1 MTIKSI
7 ALAGISAAF
16 LAIPA
21 WAHHSFAMFDQTVEI
36 EMDATVTYF
45 EWINPHSWLHFS
57 TVAESGEAEDWSL
70 ELASIGQQVRA
81 GWTADTLEEGDEIS
95 VVFNPLRD
103 GTRGGTLVS
112 VVLPNGETLEHGGMA
127 VNPLGNN

>member
-1 MTIKSI
+1 MKFRELT
-7 ALAGISAAF
+7 LAGVAAAL

-21 WAHHSFAMFDQTVEI
+21 SAHHSFAMFDQDTVI

-57 TVAESGEAEDWSL
+57 TMTEDGEAQDWSL

-81 GWTADTLEEGDEIS
+81 GWTADTLAEGDAIS
-95 VVFNPLRD
+95 VAFHPLRD

-112 VVLPNGETLEHGGMA
+112 VVLPNGETLSHGGMA
-127 VNPLGNN
+127 VNPLGDN

>member
-57 TVAESGEAEDWSL
+57 TMAESGGTEDWSL

>member
-7 ALAGISAAF
+7 ALAGVAAAL

-21 WAHHSFAMFDQTVEI
+21 SAHHSFAMFDQTVEI

-57 TVAESGEAEDWSL
+57 TVVESGGTEDWSL

-81 GWTADTLEEGDEIS
+81 RI
-95 VVFNPLRD
+95 
-103 GTRGGTLVS
+103 
-112 VVLPNGETLEHGGMA
+112 GEA
-127 VNPLGNN
+127 K

>member
-1 MTIKSI
+1 MTFKTIV
-7 ALAGISAAF
+7 LAGLTGFF
-16 LAIPA
+16 LVIPA
-21 WAHHSFAMFDQTVEI
+21 SAHHSFAMFDQTVEI

-57 TVAESGEAEDWSL
+57 TVTETGEMQDWSL

-81 GWTADTLEEGDEIS
+81 GWSADTLLEGDEIS

-112 VVLPNGETLEHGGMA
+112 VVLPNGETLGHGGMA

>member
-7 ALAGISAAF
+7 VLAGIAAALF
-16 LAIPA
+16 AIPA
-21 WAHHSFAMFDQTVEI
+21 AAHHSFAMFDQTVEI

-57 TVAESGEAEDWSL
+57 TETDSGATEDWSL

-81 GWTADTLEEGDEIS
+81 GWTADTLQEGDKIS
-95 VVFNPLRD
+95 VIFNPLRD

-112 VVLPNGETLEHGGMA
+112 VVLPSGETFGHGGMA